1 MHPETAW
8 RLADVLVSGS
18 AADLADWAVLG
29 RGAVSLADVDDVPL
43 PVVAATGLPE
53 ALDVTLASGPPADYL
68 AWGRAL
74 HRASD
79 GHAAERVVRAIKR
92 TYQPIDAWLA
102 DEEPVTAPG

>member
-18 AADLADWAVLG
+18 VADLADWAVLG
-29 RGAVSLADVDDVPL
+29 RGAVNVADVADVPL

-53 ALDVTLASGPPADYL
+53 ALEVALASGPPADYL

-79 GHAAERVVRAIKR
+79 GHSAERVVLAIKR

-102 DEEPVTAPG
+102 DE